1 MTPNSSYMKTLS
13 PTSILTDPWGFI
25 SIKPTL
31 QISDPKYPHI
41 FVMGDIANTTHQKAA
56 RPAYYHSMTVANN
69 IAKLIEAKATRESG
83 SEGKK
88 EGEGEAEAK
97 LVELEEYP
105 AVPTGILLSQGIVSF
120 LLFPFHFWV
129 SRTHYDILHFFS

>member
-1 MTPNSSYMKTLS
+1 MTPNSSYMKNLS
-13 PTSILTDPWGFI
+13 PTSILTSPWGFL

-31 QISDPKYPHI
+31 QLSDPKYPHI

-69 IAKLIEAKATRESG
+69 IGRLIEAKA
-83 SEGKK
+83 GK
-88 EGEGEAEAK
+88 EAEK

-105 AVPTGILLSQGIVSF
+105 EVPVGILLSQGIVSLGF
-120 LLFPFHFWV
+120 ASS
-129 SRTHYDILHFFS
+129 SRFT